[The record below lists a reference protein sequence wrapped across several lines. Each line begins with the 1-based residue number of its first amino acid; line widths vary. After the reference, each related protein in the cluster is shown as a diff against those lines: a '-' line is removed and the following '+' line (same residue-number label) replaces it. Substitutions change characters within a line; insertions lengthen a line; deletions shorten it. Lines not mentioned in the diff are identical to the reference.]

1 VKNEH
6 SSSPMVWVHLG
17 LTVVSAGLWLPV
29 WLILW
34 LREAAL
40 IATGAAVGSV
50 FMWAYR
56 LVRTPIKRLAD
67 ALHRRPGG

>member
-6 SSSPMVWVHLG
+6 SSSPMVWVHLA
-17 LTVVSAGLWLPV
+17 LTVVTAGLWLPV
-29 WLILW
+29 WLFLW

-50 FMWAYR
+50 FMWTYR
-56 LVRTPIKRLAD
+56 RVKR
-67 ALHRRPGG
+67 ALQRRPGG